1 MFRLILATII
11 GYVLGKE
18 RKKNDKSGGSRT
30 MGIICMSSCLISI
43 ISLELNRMNYDD
55 FNISRLMSYGIAS
68 IGFVGSGIIIQTKGQ
83 VEGLTSAS
91 VLFGL
96 VPIGYCIG
104 LNLYGLGIGSAI
116 LLYILLESKYFKT
129 NKKVKNAKNK

>member
-1 MFRLILATII
+1 MMLRLLISIII
-11 GYVLGKE
+11 GYCLGRE
-18 RKKNDKSGGSRT
+18 RKKNEKAGGSRT
-30 MGIICMSSCLISI
+30 MGIVCMSACLIAI
-43 ISLELNRMNYDD
+43 LTLKINVLNPAV
-55 FNISRLMSYGIAS
+55 FNFSRLMSYGVAS

-104 LNLYGLGIGSAI
+104 LHFYGLGIGSAI
-116 LLYILLESKYFKT
+116 LLYLLLESKYFLKG
-129 NKKVKNAKNK
+129 KKNEKNK